1 MTRKEFEIKSQQCRP
16 MMLRVAYA
24 ILADREEAADAVQ
37 DAIAEA
43 VARARISRNGIESVG
58 IFQYCSTQCGYGY
71 IWAQVQIGSKL

>member
-37 DAIAEA
+37 DAF
-43 VARARISRNGIESVG
+43 VKLWRARDGIESVG